1 MKKLFKS
8 LGLLSMG
15 MAVSFVMFS
24 CSSVDG
30 LLDDYEKACKEGD
43 VEKAAKCCLKLEK
56 KADNKKLTEEQ
67 DKRWSKLIFDCN
79 IDDEEF
85 EKAIDKLLKNEKSDM
100 SESEFSSWENDDD
113 DYDNDDDF

>member
-30 LLDDYEKACKEGD
+30 LLDDYEKACKKGD
-43 VEKAAKCCLKLEK
+43 AEKAAKIVEKLKDKELTKEQSK
-56 KADNKKLTEEQ
+56 RLSEITWDCSLDMLNKASKSASSEWSDN
-67 DKRWSKLIFDCN
+67 N
-79 IDDEEF
+79 
-85 EKAIDKLLKNEKSDM
+85 
-100 SESEFSSWENDDD
+100 
-113 DYDNDDDF
+113 YDNDDYDDYDDED